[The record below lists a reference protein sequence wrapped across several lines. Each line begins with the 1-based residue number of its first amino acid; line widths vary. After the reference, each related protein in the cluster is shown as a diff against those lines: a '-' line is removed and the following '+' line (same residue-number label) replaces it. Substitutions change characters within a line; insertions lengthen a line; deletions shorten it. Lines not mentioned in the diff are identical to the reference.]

1 MRALGS
7 VYFIY
12 LFLYSGLE
20 FTLTFLT
27 HNKFGY
33 TSMQQ
38 GLMFFGIGITMALLQ
53 GGWVRRIPPARTA
66 KTATLVN
73 QFPYYLLVYYYL
85 IVLIV
90 L

>member
-1 MRALGS
+1 MPLLDIKKLRTLGS

-38 GLMFFGIGITMALLQ
+38 GWMFFGIGITMALLQ
-53 GGWVRRIPPARTA
+53 GGWIRRIPPASTA

-73 QFPYYLLVYYYL
+73 
-85 IVLIV
+85 
-90 L
+90 

>member
-1 MRALGS
+1 MQLLDIKKLRTLGT

-38 GLMFFGIGITMALLQ
+38 GYMFFGIGITMALLQ

-66 KTATLVN
+66 TTATLVN
-73 QFPYYLLVYYYL
+73 
-85 IVLIV
+85 
-90 L
+90 